1 MIMIIVA
8 CLLTFTGVGLFT
20 VTVLEPGLSGMR
32 VRRKTSLRIGSILLC
47 AVGMLVFCR
56 VWHAAPWFA
65 FLVSWLIVPAMMT
78 GVVLMVERGRRV
90 TGKPVELSEPTVS
103 HEETG
108 EPMPQDGGELTQ
120 PHLRS

>member
-1 MIMIIVA
+1 MIIVA
-8 CLLTFTGVGLFT
+8 GLLIFTGSGLFT
-20 VTVLEPGLSGMR
+20 LTVLEPGMVDMR
-32 VRRKTSLRIGSILLC
+32 ARRKVSLRVGGILCC
-47 AVGMLVFCR
+47 AVGMLMFCR
-56 VWHAAPWFA
+56 TWCVAPWVA
-65 FLVSWLIVPAMMT
+65 FLVSWLIVPVMMT